1 MKTYNDAILR
11 RYGTFLVSPPESL
24 QFADHSPFGLSIDW
38 HINPLHMRAA
48 GFLDLLQKLDGL
60 TFGPEGMPMD
70 KWVFYDCSELP
81 GFIYGFA
88 VPHTE
93 LTHEE
98 RAFFSLPDDYE
109 GPVPLSMYIAI
120 PMHEPGTWFGH
131 NLASLNRQLPKREL
145 HHLGTITK
153 SLAMKAYRIER
164 LVGAT
169 QWSSKAV
176 HIHTKFGPLQLLTAY
191 TPAHSLHETLTYAI
205 DVNDTCLRLAAGDLD
220 LATQRPQPTEWLRSD
235 DIDHMKRLQSAI
247 EGGSRFELVGPPTTK
262 TPIVRHP
269 LRQVT

>member
-1 MKTYNDAILR
+1 MKTYNDAILE

-24 QFADHSPFGLSIDW
+24 QFADHSPFGVAIDW
-38 HINPLHMRAA
+38 HINPLQMKAA

-93 LTHEE
+93 LTQEE
-98 RAFFSLPDDYE
+98 RTFYRLPDDYK

-120 PMHEPGTWFGH
+120 PMHESGTWFGH
-131 NLASLNRQLPKREL
+131 NLASLNRQIPKREL

-153 SLAMKAYRIER
+153 SLAMKAYRVER
-164 LVGAT
+164 LVGVLA
-169 QWSSKAV
+169 QELEHA
-176 HIHTKFGPLQLLTAY
+176 LA
-191 TPAHSLHETLTYAI
+191 
-205 DVNDTCLRLAAGDLD
+205 RLA
-220 LATQRPQPTEWLRSD
+220 
-235 DIDHMKRLQSAI
+235 
-247 EGGSRFELVGPPTTK
+247 LVGHGERGL
-262 TPIVRHP
+262 VDARARVQQH
-269 LRQVT
+269 LDDGAHGGGGREA